1 MKRQFKLNQEIPD
14 AIYFLMESPTSI
26 QSFLRPT
33 AFEFWSQR
41 FTAVTIPGSLR
52 EGLCTPAMH
61 GYWQAVMTSFKK
73 ELMGSRGFSL
83 IPPDG
88 LSAII
93 SANPQL
99 LLPSK
104 SVLAYARKQSQ
115 SAIFEWDEEKRWW
128 HWHAGDYPP
137 GWEKKVKVT
146 NIFGLRRW
154 RLLQCWGISGLPS
167 SSPYL
172 LVLLLTTLA
181 SRSRLP
187 LYFDFWGS
195 TRIPPDQI
203 PVLNA
208 SST

>member
-1 MKRQFKLNQEIPD
+1 MKRQFRLNQEIPD

-33 AFEFWSQR
+33 TFEFWSQR

-137 GWEKKVKVT
+137 GWEKKVKVI
-146 NIFGLRRW
+146 NILCRVKRVLPSLSLQASPNLLLHGHLQMLPLPTRHEAARGRQPLTL
-154 RLLQCWGISGLPS
+154 RLLLSGE
-167 SSPYL
+167 
-172 LVLLLTTLA
+172 
-181 SRSRLP
+181 
-187 LYFDFWGS
+187 
-195 TRIPPDQI
+195 
-203 PVLNA
+203 
-208 SST
+208 